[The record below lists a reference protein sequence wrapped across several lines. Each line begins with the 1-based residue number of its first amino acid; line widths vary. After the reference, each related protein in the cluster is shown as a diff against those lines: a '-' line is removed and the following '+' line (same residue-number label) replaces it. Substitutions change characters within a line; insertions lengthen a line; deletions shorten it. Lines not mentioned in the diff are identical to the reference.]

1 MRFSRLLFFLP
12 LYVLLTNALCS
23 CNDDNTDNLSESQKL
38 FAFERQ
44 AIHREFQ
51 NDTSYLSSIMDST
64 FIELSKGKI
73 KNKHDVLRTIYKDNV
88 ANQQNQIKR
97 DSFLLKDS
105 VIHLYGNTAVIT
117 FIMQTFNKKGDSSFT
132 TRTRFYDVWVKRKN
146 DWKAIAWQGSPAD

>member
-23 CNDDNTDNLSESQKL
+23 CNDDNTDNLSESQQL
-38 FAFERQ
+38 FALERQ

-117 FIMQTFNKKGDSSFT
+117 FIMQTFNKKGYSSFT

>member
-12 LYVLLTNALCS
+12 LYVLLTNILCS
-23 CNDDNTDNLSESQKL
+23 CNDDTTDKLSESQRL
-38 FAFERQ
+38 FALERQ

-73 KNKHDVLRTIYKDNV
+73 KNKHDVLRTIYQDNV

-117 FIMQTFNKKGDSSFT
+117 FIMQTFNKKGNSSFT
-132 TRTRFYDVWVKRKN
+132 RRTRFYDVWVKRKN

>member
-23 CNDDNTDNLSESQKL
+23 CNDDNTDNLSESQQL
-38 FAFERQ
+38 FALERQ

-51 NDTSYLSSIMDST
+51 NDTSYLSSIMDAT